1 MAKSSPETKT
11 GKTKKEKKV
20 KEEEEISPSVASTA
34 STDEIITEVEKPASP
49 ASDDNPVAEPQLGPD
64 GEVLPEEEKEEKDP
78 NRKWYVVH
86 TYSGYENKVRTNL
99 LRRIESMGMKDKIF
113 QVLVPTEEE
122 IEFKDGK
129 RKTVQKK
136 IYPGYVLVE
145 MIMHDDSW
153 FVVRNTS
160 GVTGFVGPGVKPIP
174 LPEDEVKTILRHM
187 GLEAPIRVKIDLSV
201 GQGVR
206 VTHGPFQDF
215 HGIVEEVNPER
226 GKVKVLITIFG
237 RETPVELEFSQ
248 VEKL

>member
-20 KEEEEISPSVASTA
+20 KEEEVISPPEASANVAV
-34 STDEIITEVEKPASP
+34 TEVEKPASDEP
-49 ASDDNPVAEPQLGPD
+49 AAEPQLGPD
-64 GEVLPEEEKEEKDP
+64 GEILPEEEKEEKDP
-78 NRKWYVVH
+78 DRKWYVVH

-129 RKTVQKK
+129 RKTVQRK

-145 MIMHDDSW
+145 MIMRDDSW

>member
-1 MAKSSPETKT
+1 MAKSKSETKKKK
-11 GKTKKEKKV
+11 GKIAVVEPEILEEKSKV
-20 KEEEEISPSVASTA
+20 EAQEVDSRVVEEQEAGEQKDEESALETESQVSIEEET
-34 STDEIITEVEKPASP
+34 
-49 ASDDNPVAEPQLGPD
+49 
-64 GEVLPEEEKEEKDP
+64 KDP
-78 NRKWYVVH
+78 DRKWYVVH
-86 TYSGYENKVRTNL
+86 TYSGYENKVRANL

-129 RKTVQKK
+129 KKTVQKK

-145 MIMHDDSW
+145 MIMKDDSW
-153 FVVRNTS
+153 YVVRNTS

-174 LPEDEVKTILRHM
+174 LPEEEVKIILRHM

-201 GQGVR
+201 GQGVK

-226 GKVKVLITIFG
+226 EKVKVLITIFG
-237 RETPVELEFSQ
+237 RETPVELDFSQ

>member
-11 GKTKKEKKV
+11 GKTKKEKKA
-20 KEEEEISPSVASTA
+20 KEDEKIAVPEPSK
-34 STDEIITEVEKPASP
+34 DEITAEVEKPASEEP
-49 ASDDNPVAEPQLGPD
+49 AAEPQLGPD
-64 GEVLPEEEKEEKDP
+64 GEPLPEEEKEEKDP
-78 NRKWYVVH
+78 DRKWYVVH

-122 IEFKDGK
+122 IEFKEGK

-145 MIMHDDSW
+145 MIMRDDSW

>member
-1 MAKSSPETKT
+1 MAKSSTETKT
-11 GKTKKEKKV
+11 AKTKKVK
-20 KEEEEISPSVASTA
+20 KEETSPSEASTVSSEEITTGIEADAEKSASEG
-34 STDEIITEVEKPASP
+34 D
-49 ASDDNPVAEPQLGPD
+49 PVAEPQLGPD
-64 GEVLPEEEKEEKDP
+64 GEILPAEEKEEKDP

-136 IYPGYVLVE
+136 VYPGYVLVE

>member
-1 MAKSSPETKT
+1 MVKNSTEVKSKKGKKAKE
-11 GKTKKEKKV
+11 
-20 KEEEEISPSVASTA
+20 KEEEPPNETPVTP
-34 STDEIITEVEKPASP
+34 EPEQMKPQEPVE
-49 ASDDNPVAEPQLGPD
+49 EG
-64 GEVLPEEEKEEKDP
+64 EEKESSEQEDAAIEEGEEGKEPEEVKDP
-78 NRKWYVVH
+78 DRKWYVIH
-86 TYSGYENKVRTNL
+86 TYSGYENKVRANL
-99 LRRIESMGMKDKIF
+99 LRRIDSMGMKDKIF

-129 RKTVQKK
+129 RRTVQKK

-145 MIMHDDSW
+145 MIMKDDSW
-153 FVVRNTS
+153 YVVRNTS

-174 LPEDEVKTILRHM
+174 LPEEEVKTILRHM
-187 GLEAPIRVKIDLSV
+187 GLEAPVRVKIDLSV

-237 RETPVELEFSQ
+237 RETPVELEFAQ

>member
-11 GKTKKEKKV
+11 GKTKKEKKA
-20 KEEEEISPSVASTA
+20 KEDEEIVVSEPSKTSK
-34 STDEIITEVEKPASP
+34 DEIAAEVEKPASE
-49 ASDDNPVAEPQLGPD
+49 DPVAEPQLGPD
-64 GEVLPEEEKEEKDP
+64 GEPLAEEEKEEKDP
-78 NRKWYVVH
+78 DRKWYVVH

-122 IEFKDGK
+122 IEFKEGK

-145 MIMHDDSW
+145 MIMRDDSW

>member
-1 MAKSSPETKT
+1 M
-11 GKTKKEKKV
+11 
-20 KEEEEISPSVASTA
+20 
-34 STDEIITEVEKPASP
+34 
-49 ASDDNPVAEPQLGPD
+49 
-64 GEVLPEEEKEEKDP
+64 PEEEKEEKDP